1 MNYKYINYKN
11 TKIHYYEKGKGST
24 LIFLHGFLENLMMW
38 EPYFDTFSQKHRVIA
53 IDLLGHGNSEC
64 MGYIHTMEDMA
75 DTVFALISEL
85 KLRKVTLLGHSM
97 GGYVALAF
105 AELYPDHVK
114 GLALIAS
121 TSRADSPDRKINR
134 DRAIELIKK
143 NSNTFINI
151 AISNLFGE
159 KERTTYQKEIE
170 ETKTAALQM
179 PVQGIV
185 AALEGMKIR
194 ADREVILHFAPYP
207 ITLITGRKDTVI
219 PYEENTTQ
227 VADTQ
232 VKLTTLEGG
241 HMLHIENTEELK
253 DALQQ
258 FIKTN
263 KL

>member
-1 MNYKYINYKN
+1 MYYKYINYKN

-24 LIFLHGFLENLMMW
+24 LIFLHGFLENLNMW
-38 EPYFDTFSQKHRVIA
+38 QPYFEFFSQKHRVIA

-75 DTVFALISEL
+75 DAVFALISEL
-85 KLRKVTLLGHSM
+85 KLRKITLLGHSM
-97 GGYVALAF
+97 GGYVSLAF

-121 TSRADSPDRKINR
+121 TSRADSSERKINR

-143 NSNTFINI
+143 NRTTFINI

-159 KERTTYQKEIE
+159 EERTTYLKEIE
-170 ETKTAALQM
+170 STKSEALKM
-179 PVQGIV
+179 PIRGII

-207 ITLITGRKDTVI
+207 ITLITGKKDSVI
-219 PYEENTTQ
+219 PYEENITQ
-227 VADTQ
+227 IEDTQ
-232 VKLTTLEGG
+232 VKLITLPGD

-253 DALQQ
+253 DAIIY
-258 FIKTN
+258 FIKSN